1 MMDEVFAD
9 TSFYAATAN
18 PHDQYYARAKEA
30 GAKPWRRTITTEFV
44 LLETANFCLEGK
56 RRTAFLNLVAN
67 LRSASSVEVIPAS
80 TEWFQRGLDLFAA
93 RPDKL
98 WSLTDCISFAV
109 MRQRGLAD
117 ALTADHNFEQAGFR
131 ALLR

>member
-1 MMDEVFAD
+1 MIAVFAD
-9 TSFYAATAN
+9 TSFYVAFGNRGDQHYSRAMQIAATITG
-18 PHDQYYARAKEA
+18 P
-30 GAKPWRRTITTEFV
+30 IVTTEFV
-44 LLETANFCLEGK
+44 LVETANFCLEGS
-56 RRTAFLNLVAN
+56 RRSAFLGLVAD
-67 LRSASSVEVIPAS
+67 LRSAQDTEVLPAS
-80 TEWFQRGLDLFAA
+80 SEWFQRGLDLFAA

-109 MRQRGLAD
+109 MRDRRLTD